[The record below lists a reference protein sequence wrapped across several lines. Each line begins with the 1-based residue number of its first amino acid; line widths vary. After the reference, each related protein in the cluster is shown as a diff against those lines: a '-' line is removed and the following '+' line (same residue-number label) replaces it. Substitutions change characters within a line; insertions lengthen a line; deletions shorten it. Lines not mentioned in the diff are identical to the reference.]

1 MKVNFLIFRVKKFKK
16 ITNLEIWI
24 KQKKRELLLKI
35 RAQNCQVYKK
45 IINNIHK
52 KWKIKENELIFI
64 NKI

>member
-24 KQKKRELLLKI
+24 KQKKRELFLKI
-35 RAQNCQVYKK
+35 RVQNCQVYKR

-52 KWKIKENELIFI
+52 K
-64 NKI
+64 

>member
-52 KWKIKENELIFI
+52 K
-64 NKI
+64 

>member
-24 KQKKRELLLKI
+24 KQKKRELFLKI
-35 RAQNCQVYKK
+35 RVQNCQVYKR

-52 KWKIKENELIFI
+52 KWRIKENELIFI